1 MTDALSSW
9 NSVRRRSDASRV
21 VRLWLDRG
29 AAGGARVWEGSA
41 HRLGGRRDRR
51 DLSGP
56 CYLAAIDD
64 LPEDVRA
71 YTSAKDDISRELQA
85 SAGGR

>member
-1 MTDALSSW
+1 MRCRVATAFAVGVMLLASFGCGSGAEPRAERACGQAVLTDWA
-9 NSVRRRSDASRV
+9 D
-21 VRLWLDRG
+21 
-29 AAGGARVWEGSA
+29 GGIDETYP
-41 HRLGGRRDRR
+41 
-51 DLSGP
+51 GP

-85 SAGGR
+85 STSGR